1 MGSQVLHLYFYIHS
15 SDDNGFTVF
24 RQFQRQILV
33 VSIALALFFDI
44 FYDWK
49 VLILEKVNE

>member
-1 MGSQVLHLYFYIHS
+1 
-15 SDDNGFTVF
+15 
-24 RQFQRQILV
+24 

-49 VLILEKVNE
+49 VLILDKVNE